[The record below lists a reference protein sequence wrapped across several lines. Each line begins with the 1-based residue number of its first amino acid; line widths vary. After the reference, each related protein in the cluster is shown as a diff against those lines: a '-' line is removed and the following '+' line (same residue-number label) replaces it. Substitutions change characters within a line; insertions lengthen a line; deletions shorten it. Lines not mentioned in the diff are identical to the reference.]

1 MIDAFVRSEIFFPQT
16 FADVEKRD
24 WGVFFVTPTIPDSHD
39 GNHACVLSDR
49 NDLAPVIEEIV
60 EFYRDRGLE
69 PRVNHMSAQGDARHL
84 RQALGAAGFTF
95 WEMDKMQVYVFRGPS
110 RITPSS
116 NVHVRQVESVDGQML
131 AVLTSMGG
139 LRSGKVAERRAGHA
153 DSILFA
159 GELDGEVA
167 SVALLEHPGEVGRV
181 DDNPVAERIYVE
193 AGFDKIEHT
202 ITGWG
207 AWQASNR

>member
-1 MIDAFVRSEIFFPQT
+1 
-16 FADVEKRD
+16 
-24 WGVFFVTPTIPDSHD
+24 
-39 GNHACVLSDR
+39 
-49 NDLAPVIEEIV
+49 
-60 EFYRDRGLE
+60 
-69 PRVNHMSAQGDARHL
+69 
-84 RQALGAAGFTF
+84 
-95 WEMDKMQVYVFRGPS
+95 MDKMQVYVFRGPS

-116 NVHVRQVESVDGQML
+116 NVHVHQVESVDGQML

-193 AGFDKIEHT
+193 AGFGKIEHT
-202 ITGWG
+202 ITG
-207 AWQASNR
+207 